1 MKVLV
6 MAAGGVGGY
15 FGAVMHRAGHEVTF
29 VARGRHLEAIR
40 RNGLRVESVTS
51 GDFTAKAP
59 ATDRLDGGWTADL
72 ALFCV
77 KGYDNPDAIAAMRPA
92 VRAETSV
99 LTLQNGVGSG
109 DELAAAFGRDKVL
122 LGVTYIDAT
131 RKAAGVVA
139 ETGSQCNIDF
149 GEADGPESPR
159 ARSIFDGLSAA
170 GIDVRLSSDIVREV
184 WEKLMYISALSGMTC
199 ITRAAFAEVLDTP
212 ETLALTRTVL
222 REVEAV
228 ARAKGIGLDGDVV
241 ETMMARF
248 QERKAGLTSSMFTD
262 LERGD
267 RLEVGVLNGAV
278 ARYGRELGVATP
290 VNDFITACLTV
301 SHNRAACARQPGHSQ

>member
-1 MKVLV
+1 MG
-6 MAAGGVGGY
+6 AGAVGGY
-15 FGAVMHRAGHEVTF
+15 FGAVLHRAGHEVTF

-59 ATDRLDGGWTADL
+59 AADRLDGEWTADL

-77 KGYDNPDAIAAMRPA
+77 KGYDNPEAIAAMRPA
-92 VRAETSV
+92 VGADTAV

-131 RKAAGVVA
+131 LKAAGVVA
-139 ETGSQCNIDF
+139 ETGSQCNIVF
-149 GEADGPESPR
+149 GQADAPESPR
-159 ARSIFDGLSAA
+159 ARPIFDALSAA
-170 GIDVRLSSDIVREV
+170 GIDVRLSSDIAREV

-199 ITRAAFAEVLDTP
+199 ITRVPFAAVLDTP
-212 ETLALTRTVL
+212 ETLALTRAVL
-222 REVEAV
+222 REVKAV
-228 ARAKGIGLDGDVV
+228 AGAKGTGLDDDVV
-241 ETMMARF
+241 ETTMASF
-248 QERKAGLTSSMFTD
+248 QEHKASLTSSMFTD
-262 LERGD
+262 LERGN

-278 ARYGRELGVATP
+278 AKYGRELGVATP
-290 VNDFITACLTV
+290 VNEFITACLTV
-301 SHNRAACARQPGHSQ
+301 SHNRAAAGRQPGQSG